1 MSTWRGPFL
10 SGRTSPA
17 RDVRVA
23 LLGTGLIGG
32 SLGLALR
39 RIPSVEEIVV
49 FDASADVATKAVER
63 GAGDRAA
70 AEPADAVRDADFIF
84 VATPVGRIPEV
95 VAAAI
100 PGLKSGAVLTD
111 VGSTKSRVVLEV
123 EALALEGATFIGGH
137 PMAGTEEEGIGAAD
151 GNLFDGCW
159 WILTPTERVDAGA
172 YRALHSLLT
181 ALGAR
186 VMALEPAQH
195 DDLLAVVSHLPHLTA
210 ATLMN
215 LAAERGKEHA
225 GLLSLAAGGFR
236 DVTRVA
242 ASNPDIWLDIC
253 EENASAISGVLR
265 EFARRL
271 DDLGALVEGKQR
283 DELRERFLA
292 ARASRRELP
301 GRRAGGELVE
311 VLIPVPDRPGVL
323 SEVTTTVGEL
333 GVNIEDLQITHAEE
347 GGRGT
352 LRLLISGTSDAHRV
366 QEALS
371 AKGYDVRSTSI

>member
-1 MSTWRGPFL
+1 M
-10 SGRTSPA
+10 
-17 RDVRVA
+17 RVA

-39 RIPSVEEIVV
+39 KLPDVEEIVAYDLDPNV
-49 FDASADVATKAVER
+49 RAEAVAR
-63 GAGDRAA
+63 GAADRASD
-70 AEPADAVRDADFIF
+70 EPADAVRGADFVF
-84 VATPVGRIPEV
+84 VATPVGKIPSVIEQ
-95 VAAAI
+95 AR
-100 PGLKSGAVLTD
+100 PGLKDGTVLTD

-123 EALALEGATFIGGH
+123 EGLAIEGSTFIGGH
-137 PMAGTEEEGIGAAD
+137 PMAGTEEEGIAAAD
-151 GNLFDGCW
+151 PSLFDGCW
-159 WILTPTERVDAGA
+159 WILTPTERVDTGA

-181 ALGAR
+181 RLGAQ
-186 VMALEPAQH
+186 VMALDPAQH
-195 DDLLAVVSHLPHLTA
+195 DDLLAVISHLPHLTA
-210 ATLMN
+210 AALMN

-253 EENASAISGVLR
+253 AENAAAIAGVLR

-271 DDLGALVEGKQR
+271 EELGELVEGGK
-283 DELRERFLA
+283 REDLQKRLLS

-301 GRRAGGELVE
+301 GRRAGGESVE

-323 SEVTTTVGEL
+323 SEVTTTVGNL

-352 LRLLISGTSDAHRV
+352 LRLIISGVDEAHRV
-366 QEALS
+366 QGALS
-371 AKGYDVRSTSI
+371 SKGYDVRLTSL

>member
-1 MSTWRGPFL
+1 M
-10 SGRTSPA
+10 
-17 RDVRVA
+17 RVA

-39 RIPSVEEIVV
+39 KLSDVEEVV
-49 FDASADVATKAVER
+49 AYDLDPRVRAEAVER
-63 GAGDRAA
+63 GAAHRASDSP
-70 AEPADAVRDADFIF
+70 EDAVRDADFVF
-84 VATPVGRIPEV
+84 VATPVGKIPSVIEQ
-95 VAAAI
+95 ARA
-100 PGLKSGAVLTD
+100 GLKAGAVLTD

-123 EALALEGATFIGGH
+123 DGLEIEGTTFIGGH
-137 PMAGTEEEGIGAAD
+137 PMAGTEDEGIAAAD
-151 GNLFDGCW
+151 PALFEGCW
-159 WILTPTERVDAGA
+159 WILTPTDRVDTGA
-172 YRALHSLLT
+172 YQALHSLLT
-181 ALGAR
+181 RLGAQ
-186 VMALEPAQH
+186 VMALDPAQH
-195 DDLLAVVSHLPHLTA
+195 DDLLAVISHLPHLTA
-210 ATLMN
+210 AALMN

-253 EENASAISGVLR
+253 AENAVAIAGVLR

-271 DDLGALVEGKQR
+271 EELGDLVEAGK
-283 DELRERFLA
+283 REGLQERLLS

-301 GRRAGGELVE
+301 GRRAGGESVE

-323 SEVTTTVGEL
+323 SEVTTTVGNL

-352 LRLLISGTSDAHRV
+352 LRLIISGVDEAHRI
-366 QEALS
+366 QGALS
-371 AKGYDVRSTSI
+371 SKGYDVRLTSL

>member
-1 MSTWRGPFL
+1 
-10 SGRTSPA
+10 
-17 RDVRVA
+17 VRVA

-39 RIPSVEEIVV
+39 KLSDVEEIVAYDLDPQV
-49 FDASADVATKAVER
+49 RAEAVGR
-63 GAGDRAA
+63 GAAHRASDSP
-70 AEPADAVRDADFIF
+70 EDAVRDADFVF
-84 VATPVGRIPEV
+84 VATPVGKIRSVIEQ
-95 VAAAI
+95 ARA
-100 PGLKSGAVLTD
+100 GLKSGAILTD

-123 EALALEGATFIGGH
+123 DGLEIEGTTFIGGH
-137 PMAGTEEEGIGAAD
+137 PMAGTEDEGIAAAD
-151 GNLFDGCW
+151 PALFEGCW
-159 WILTPTERVDAGA
+159 WILTPTERVDTSA
-172 YRALHSLLT
+172 YQALHSILT
-181 ALGAR
+181 RLGAQ
-186 VMALEPAQH
+186 VMALDPTQH
-195 DDLLAVVSHLPHLTA
+195 DDLLAVISHLPHLTA
-210 ATLMN
+210 AALMN

-253 EENASAISGVLR
+253 AENAVAIAGVLR

-271 DDLGALVEGKQR
+271 EELGDLVEAGER
-283 DELRERFLA
+283 DGLRERLLS

-301 GRRAGGELVE
+301 GRRAGGESVE

-323 SEVTTTVGEL
+323 SEVTTTVGNL

-352 LRLLISGTSDAHRV
+352 LRLIISGVDEAHRV
-366 QEALS
+366 QGALS
-371 AKGYDVRSTSI
+371 SKGYDVRLTSL